1 MKEPTLKFLVT
12 CPSCAL
18 QSMTEISIALVA
30 NALLTEKNIRLYASC
45 HDLYW
50 TATFVE
56 REQLRKTLRSMKVD
70 TRQRTVVQLVS
81 SQSRDE
87 LRKSGWR

>member
-1 MKEPTLKFLVT
+1 MKEPTLKVPVT

-18 QSMTEISIALVA
+18 VSLEEMSIALVA

-56 REQLRKTLRSMKVD
+56 REQLRKILRTMKVEKQ
-70 TRQRTVVQLVS
+70 QRGPAQLASYADALLKRVC
-81 SQSRDE
+81 R
-87 LRKSGWR
+87 

>member
-1 MKEPTLKFLVT
+1 MKEPTLKVPVT

-18 QSMTEISIALVA
+18 VSLEEISIAVVA

-56 REQLRKTLRSMKVD
+56 REQLRKILRTMKVE
-70 TRQRTVVQLVS
+70 RQQRGPAQLASYADAVLK
-81 SQSRDE
+81 RVC
-87 LRKSGWR
+87 R

>member
-1 MKEPTLKFLVT
+1 MKEPTLKVPVT

-18 QSMTEISIALVA
+18 VSLEEISIALVA

-56 REQLRKTLRSMKVD
+56 REQLRKILSTMKVD
-70 TRQRTVVQLVS
+70 KQQRTPPQVAFYSVHA
-81 SQSRDE
+81 
-87 LRKSGWR
+87 LRRSGFR

>member
-1 MKEPTLKFLVT
+1 MKEPTLKVPVT

-18 QSMTEISIALVA
+18 VSLEEISIAVVA
-30 NALLTEKNIRLYASC
+30 NALLTEKSIRLYASC

-56 REQLRKTLRSMKVD
+56 REQLRKILSTMKVEK
-70 TRQRTVVQLVS
+70 QPRTSAQVAS
-81 SQSRDE
+81 YADHA
-87 LRKSGWR
+87 LRKSACR